1 MEPVSV
7 TGNEFCVV
15 IPVYNNAGTIKSV
28 VGDVL
33 DVCDRIIVV
42 NDGSTDDTGKILR
55 EIKGIELIEYPENR
69 GKGHALRQGFKVAM
83 EKGFRYAVTID
94 GDGQH
99 AAADILKLTAEAGK
113 YPDTLII
120 GSRNIE
126 AEGMPGKNTFAN
138 KFSNFWYKVETGK
151 RLPDTQSGFRLYP
164 LHKMKGMRFF
174 TKGYEFEVEALVRLT
189 WKRVPV
195 RAVPVSVYYPP
206 EGERVSHFRPLP
218 DFMRISLLNTVLVLW
233 ALLYI
238 YPRNLVYYLRY
249 NNLYKVIKEQLVLHN
264 ESPVKVS
271 SALGLG
277 VFMGI
282 VPIWGFQMIVAASL
296 AHLLRLNKIL
306 VLVASNI
313 SIPPV
318 IPFILYFSYK
328 TGGLLMGTGETLTS
342 ENIVMLKN
350 QIMTGSFYQTINEL
364 GYSIVQYI
372 VGSLALAVIAGTF
385 VMMFSFFTLSVYKP
399 QTGNR

>member
-1 MEPVSV
+1 MEPAKV

-15 IPVYNNAGTIKSV
+15 IPVYNNAGAIKSV
-28 VGDVL
+28 VEDVL
-33 DVCDRIIVV
+33 NVCERVVVV

-55 EIKGIELIEYPENR
+55 EIEGIELVEYSENR
-69 GKGHALRQGFKVAM
+69 GKGYALQQGFKVAV

-99 AAADILKLTAEAGK
+99 AATDILKLITEAKK

-120 GSRNIE
+120 GARNIE

-151 RLPDTQSGFRLYP
+151 QLPDTQSGFRLYP
-164 LHKMKGMRFF
+164 LRKMKGMRFF
-174 TKGYEFEVEALVRLT
+174 TKGYEFEVEILVRLT
-189 WKRVPV
+189 WNRVPV

-206 EGERVSHFRPLP
+206 PEERVSHFRPLS
-218 DFMRISLLNTVLVLW
+218 DFMRISMLNTVLVLW

-249 NNLYKVIKEQLVLHN
+249 NSLYKVIKEQLVLHN

-296 AHLLRLNKIL
+296 AHLLKLNKIL

-318 IPFILYFSYK
+318 IPFIIYFSYK

-342 ENIVMLKN
+342 ENIIMLKN
-350 QIMTGSFYQTINEL
+350 QILTGSFYQTVSEL
-364 GYSIVQYI
+364 GYSIVQY
-372 VGSLALAVIAGTF
+372 VAGSLALAVIAGTF
-385 VMMFSFFTLSVYKP
+385 VMMFSFFALSVYKP